1 MPSKPP
7 GMSNADWKAEVQR
20 REAVTTDRRNRLNA
34 KKDWDVAAAAEAEQA
49 EASRAGW

>member
-34 KKDWDVAAAAEAEQA
+34 KKAWGRAMAVAAAVVAE
-49 EASRAGW
+49 